1 MPYCFDQAP
10 SRLGTDSTKWDR
22 YATRDQLDDVIP
34 LWVADMDFACMPEVE
49 QAIEHRAAHPIY
61 GYSDVPRSLAEAIA
75 GWERRQ
81 HGVEVDPGSIVWNT
95 GVIYGLYSLVEWLVG
110 PNEKVL
116 VQLPAYPPFF
126 NTPRALHREVAYTS
140 LIEPKDESD
149 DWRMDLE
156 DMERQLASDPSI
168 RMFILCNPYNP
179 VGRCWTREELE
190 GVLEICDRHSIYV
203 ISDEIHSDIIRPGVA
218 FTSALAC
225 PQYCDNRLIVL
236 GAGTK
241 TFNLAGLKVSHAIF
255 RDQKMKETFAAIA
268 KASGLSSLNIFAVEA
283 AQAAFTNGDEWKDGC
298 VAYIYDNLAWLKS
311 FVEERLPGVVYRVPE
326 ATYLAWLDCR
336 SLGLSVGFCD
346 RLKYEA
352 GVEFQAGVGFGEAY
366 EGYIRVNCACPRA
379 TLQEGM
385 ERFASWVERAGAK

>member
-81 HGVEVDPGSIVWNT
+81 HGVEVDSDSIVWNT

-126 NTPRALHREVAYTS
+126 NTPRALHREVVYTS

-149 DWRMDLE
+149 DWRIE
-156 DMERQLASDPSI
+156 YWRIWSASWHPTRASECSSSAIPTI
-168 RMFILCNPYNP
+168 R
-179 VGRCWTREELE
+179 
-190 GVLEICDRHSIYV
+190 S
-203 ISDEIHSDIIRPGVA
+203 GVA
-218 FTSALAC
+218 GRARSSRGCLRSATV
-225 PQYCDNRLIVL
+225 IVS
-236 GAGTK
+236 T
-241 TFNLAGLKVSHAIF
+241 
-255 RDQKMKETFAAIA
+255 
-268 KASGLSSLNIFAVEA
+268 
-283 AQAAFTNGDEWKDGC
+283 
-298 VAYIYDNLAWLKS
+298 
-311 FVEERLPGVVYRVPE
+311 
-326 ATYLAWLDCR
+326 
-336 SLGLSVGFCD
+336 
-346 RLKYEA
+346 
-352 GVEFQAGVGFGEAY
+352 
-366 EGYIRVNCACPRA
+366 
-379 TLQEGM
+379 
-385 ERFASWVERAGAK
+385 